1 MSKRYLFACLS
12 VALALPR
19 ILCAEETGTG
29 HYTPGAFASF
39 MDILPYEPGFVYVNE
54 FSYYGGDLGGRKTL
68 PLGANLAGGVEAESY
83 SDTHVFVYQT
93 PWEVLGGR
101 YAAALGIPLVRLDID
116 VKGTLTRN
124 PRRPG
129 VIVPVTGPASKSKTI
144 SDRGEGLGDIYM
156 APVMLVW
163 KQGDLKYDA
172 RLGLYAPTGKYD
184 RHDLANLGKN
194 YWTFEPSVG
203 MSYLGSKN
211 GLEVTT
217 FAGVDIN
224 TENPDTDYRTGEQ
237 LHLDLTVAQH
247 LPLFKGFL
255 GVGAN
260 GFVYEQISGDSGD
273 GAVLGDFEGRTLGV
287 GPVLSYAFKV
297 AETDVALELKWLP
310 ELDTENRLE
319 GDYVW
324 VKAAIAF

>member
-1 MSKRYLFACLS
+1 MSTRRVLACLS
-12 VALALPR
+12 AVLALPWV
-19 ILCAEETGTG
+19 LPAEEMGAG
-29 HYTPGAFASF
+29 HYTPGMFASF

-54 FSYYGGDLGGRKTL
+54 FSYYGGDIGGRKTL
-68 PLGANLAGGVEAESY
+68 PMGANLAGGVEAESY
-83 SDTHVFVYQT
+83 ADTHVFVYQT
-93 PWEVLGGR
+93 PYELLGGR
-101 YAAALGIPLVRLDID
+101 YAAALGLTLMRLDVD
-116 VKGTLTRN
+116 VHGTLTRN

-129 VIVPVTGPASKSKTI
+129 VIVPVTGPISKSKTV
-144 SDRGEGLGDIYM
+144 SDRGEGLGDIYT
-156 APVMLVW
+156 APAMLVW
-163 KQGDLKYDA
+163 KQGDFKYDA
-172 RLGLYAPTGKYD
+172 RLGLYMPTGKYD
-184 RHDLANLGKN
+184 KHDLANLGKN
-194 YWTFEPSVG
+194 YWTFEPAVG

-217 FAGVDIN
+217 FAGIDIN

-247 LPLFKGFL
+247 LPLFKGLL

-260 GFVYEQISGDSGD
+260 GFLYEQISGDSGD
-273 GAVLGDFEGRTLGV
+273 GAMLGDFEGRTLGV

-297 AETDVALELKWLP
+297 AETDVALEVKWLP

-324 VKAAIAF
+324 VKAAILF